1 MDTIANRVDREIAA
15 GCIGPK
21 MGCPYH
27 PSHFTGQDCTFC
39 YCPFFPCHDPTFGCN
54 ITRKSGEMI
63 WSCEGCVFIHRPTV
77 AAFVMQELRM
87 RHLTA
92 ADSEALHTLFLETK
106 QRFWH
111 RGRALMVLGA
121 TSDAG
126 KSVTA
131 AALCRLLHRQGY
143 LVTPFKSQNMSLNSR
158 VTPKG
163 CEISMIQMLQAQA
176 AGLTN
181 ADEHMNPIL
190 LKPKGDVRSQVVVEG
205 KPFGDYDVQ
214 HYYSEFV
221 PESGKTIVKR
231 NLDFLLNRYDYVV
244 MEGAGSPAEIN
255 IYDADIANMR
265 AAELADAVCLLVV
278 NVEWG
283 GAFAYAIGTVEL
295 LAPADRARVRGIILN
310 NVRGDPTKLRDGAD
324 RLTALTGIPVLGI
337 VPHLDVEL
345 PCEDSETFRS
355 MSVRGHGSKHIA
367 VIKMPRIANFTDL
380 DPLYDEATVIFAT
393 KPADLVGAGAII
405 LPGTKNTIDDLQW
418 LRKTGMADAIAAL
431 KGKVPILGICGGY
444 QMMGRVLHDPQGLE
458 GSVPGDTPGLG
469 FFDAESSWNSYAK
482 RTVRD
487 RGIIIDGGGDVEGY
501 EIHMGTSES
510 RETPL
515 FRITSHGRRKET
527 EGSVCR
533 NEMLF
538 GTYMH
543 GIFDRPAFRERFL
556 GLIETAGTSTTTA
569 APATDWQTT
578 VDLNLDR
585 LADGF
590 AAALDMKAIDN
601 LLEADR

>member
-1 MDTIANRVDREIAA
+1 MDSIANRVDREIAA

-21 MGCPYH
+21 TGCPYH

-39 YCPFFPCHDPTFGCN
+39 YCPFFPCRDPTFGCDV
-54 ITRKSGEMI
+54 TRKSGEVV
-63 WSCEGCVFIHRPTV
+63 WSCEECLFVHRPAV
-77 AAFVMQELRM
+77 AAFVMQELRA
-87 RHLTA
+87 RRLTA
-92 ADSEALHTLFLETK
+92 VDSTGLHALFLETK

-131 AALCRLLHRQGY
+131 AALCRLLHRRGY
-143 LVTPFKSQNMSLNSR
+143 LVAPFKSQNMSLNSR

-190 LKPKGDVRSQVVVEG
+190 LKPKGDARSQVVVEG

-221 PESGKTIVKR
+221 PGPGTAIVKR
-231 NLDFLLNRYDYVV
+231 NLDFLLDRYDYVV

-265 AAELADAVCLLVV
+265 AAALADAVCLLVV

-283 GAFAYAIGTVEL
+283 GAFAYALGTVEL
-295 LAPADRARVRGIILN
+295 LAPADRARVKGLILN
-310 NVRGDPTKLRDGAD
+310 NVRGDPAKLRAGAD
-324 RLTALTGIPVLGI
+324 QLTALTGLPVLGI

-345 PCEDSETFRS
+345 PCEDSEAFRGV
-355 MSVRGHGSKHIA
+355 SVRGHGPKRIA
-367 VIKMPRIANFTDL
+367 VIKLPRIANFTDL
-380 DPLYDEATVIFAT
+380 DPLYGEATVVFAA
-393 KPADLVGAGAII
+393 KPADLAGAGAVI
-405 LPGTKNTIDDLQW
+405 LPGTKNTVDDLRW
-418 LRKTGMADAIAAL
+418 LRETGLAEAIVAL
-431 KGKVPILGICGGY
+431 KGRVPILGICGGY

-458 GSVPGDTPGLG
+458 GSIPGDTPGLG
-469 FFDAESSWNSYAK
+469 LFDAESSWGSYAK

-487 RGIIIDGGGDVEGY
+487 RGVLIDGGGEVEGY
-501 EIHMGTSES
+501 EIHMGLSES
-510 RETPL
+510 REAPL
-515 FRITSHGRRKET
+515 FRITSHGRREET
-527 EGSVCR
+527 EGSVR
-533 NEMLF
+533 PAEMLF

-543 GIFDRPAFRERFL
+543 GVFDRPAFRERFL
-556 GLIETAGTSTTTA
+556 GLVRANETAA
-569 APATDWQTT
+569 APAAPAEDYSAT
-578 VDLNLDR
+578 VDRNLDR

-590 AAALDMKAIDN
+590 AAALDLKALDR
-601 LLEADR
+601 LLGAER